1 MTLLIIILFNFGAN
15 AALSNNKCE
24 RIKVMVDGSMDVSLD
39 GKPEQLKKVMPT
51 IDPKNAQVELM
62 RLSSQMATI
71 YLAFCNEKLDQSI

>member
-1 MTLLIIILFNFGAN
+1 MKFLMTLLIIILFNFGAH
-15 AALSNNKCE
+15 ATLSNNKCE

-71 YLAFCNEKLDQSI
+71 YLAFCK

>member
-1 MTLLIIILFNFGAN
+1 MKFLMTLLIIILFNFGAN
-15 AALSNNKCE
+15 ATLSNNKCE

-71 YLAFCNEKLDQSI
+71 YLAFCK